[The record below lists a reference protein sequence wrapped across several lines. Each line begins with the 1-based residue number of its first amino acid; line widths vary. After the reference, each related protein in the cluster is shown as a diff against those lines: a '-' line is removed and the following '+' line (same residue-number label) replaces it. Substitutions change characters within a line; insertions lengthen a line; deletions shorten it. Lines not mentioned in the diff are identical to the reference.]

1 MISSEVCITE
11 YNGLNIAWLERD
23 SKIQLLSV
31 TKPEDDIVYNIY
43 VGVVKHVMA
52 NLNACFVEFIEGRL
66 GFLSF
71 NDVPAGVRIVEGA
84 LVTVQV
90 VKEASK
96 NKEAVLTMNL
106 SLSGNYCVVDKS
118 NTGLCISSK
127 ITGADK
133 EKIRNEIH
141 YDGEYG
147 VIVRTNT
154 KELDDYNLLYDE
166 ISVLT
171 EKLKM
176 IESNAATRTKWS
188 VVYDAEPEYIR
199 FIKGLTKGSYDRIST
214 DIPFVYDLIIKNI
227 SSDCDVA
234 LYKEDYSFAKLHS
247 LETKLEE
254 IMSKQIWL
262 RSGGNIVIE
271 YTEALTVVDVNSAKN
286 VSKKDRETLILKTNI
301 EACKEIA
308 RQLRLRNVS
317 GIIVVDFINMKSE
330 ESLNELISTLKN
342 ELKSDSVRCEFVEFT
357 KLGLA
362 HIVRKKIKPP
372 VYEIMS

>member
-11 YNGLNIAWLERD
+11 YNGLNIAWLEKD
-23 SKIQLLSV
+23 SKMQLLSV
-31 TKPEDDIVYNIY
+31 TRPEDDIVYNIY
-43 VGVVKHVMA
+43 VGVVKHVMV

-71 NDVPAGVRIVEGA
+71 NDVPVGVRIVEGA

-147 VIVRTNT
+147 VIVRTNA
-154 KELDDYNLLYDE
+154 KELDDYSILYNE
-166 ISVLT
+166 IDVLT
-171 EKLKM
+171 NKLKQ
-176 IESNAATRTKWS
+176 IERVATTRTKWNI
-188 VVYDAEPEYIR
+188 VYTAEPEYIR
-199 FIKGLTKGSYDRIST
+199 FIKGLIKGSYDRIST
-214 DIPFVYDLIIKNI
+214 DLPSAYEMIKECV
-227 SSDCDVA
+227 SFDCEIA
-234 LYKEDYSFAKLHS
+234 LYREDYSFAKLHS

-342 ELKSDSVRCEFVEFT
+342 ELKSDSVRCDYVEFT